1 MSVTVIEGT
10 FEKDREQEYKP
21 TEKEERN
28 TYPRYK
34 SNMELDFP
42 NFCEV
47 LLRNRDNAVL
57 LHAYS
62 YSESFVRLAEKRRLN
77 DNFAARDFF
86 RKSYTH
92 TTLLYKLIASMTK
105 ALIQQRS
112 LFAGVIHDD
121 LVETLKRVES
131 SSTQKVE
138 NILRVAVDN
147 GYIRTAKASSWSGQ
161 LVAGQNAY
169 YLSPGIFYWW
179 LKVTGRDLQSIQR
192 SVGLSNS
199 LFKYSDLLDN
209 EEPREPKIFEE
220 LRKAYD
226 QDVEVEADYSKV
238 T

>member
-1 MSVTVIEGT
+1 MSGTVIEGT

-34 SNMELDFP
+34 SNMELEFP

-62 YSESFVRLAEKRRLN
+62 YSESFVRLAETRRFN

-112 LFAGVIHDD
+112 LFAGVLHDD

-138 NILRVAVDN
+138 NILRVATDN
-147 GYIRTAKASSWSGQ
+147 GYIRTVPSSSR
-161 LVAGQNAY
+161 LDQNAY
-169 YLSPGIFYWW
+169 YLSPGLFYWW

-199 LFKYSDLLDN
+199 LLKYSDLLDN